1 MGEDVELPE
10 RPISGRQRRRREKME
25 KRMAEIWGDEESPN
39 QEYPSNLFEVAPVPK
54 PAEVFQSS
62 EISDKISN
70 YVLQP
75 TAEPV
80 VTCEVNLLNEMIQ
93 WLEKDEDIVASQ
105 EPRIDF
111 VRGSILGKTTVGG
124 GTSVDLCKQVVGPKG
139 IKPILDAVAKNS
151 HIDRF
156 LLGNN
161 IVGDEGAK
169 VIADFIRDEK
179 SKRVYNFYI
188 AGNSISPVGIG
199 EIANALCTNTTVTA
213 LWLKRNPLLTEGAK
227 HLANMLSINTTLQTL
242 DLVNTGILDA
252 GIISLMQSLKQNPAS
267 GLRHLYLGSN
277 AESAASGHAIGS
289 YLRSGFSRL
298 TSLFCS
304 SSRLGDEGI
313 VAIAE
318 GLKGDQYMERLGF
331 ESARCGDVGAKALAD
346 ALEHHPRIVFLDLGF
361 RKGTYEMGEQPN
373 RITDEGLMY
382 LGDKLIGRS
391 LEERA
396 AKENTLKWLDVVQ
409 NAITKQGAA
418 DFVRAFVVGNTQ
430 LLQVRLQQKGLERN
444 LEVEKTTKRL
454 ARENKE
460 QYFVDNGLS
469 DAEYTERARV
479 REALEP
485 QHISEIYSVYRGNM

>member
-1 MGEDVELPE
+1 
-10 RPISGRQRRRREKME
+10 
-25 KRMAEIWGDEESPN
+25 
-39 QEYPSNLFEVAPVPK
+39 
-54 PAEVFQSS
+54 
-62 EISDKISN
+62 
-70 YVLQP
+70 
-75 TAEPV
+75 
-80 VTCEVNLLNEMIQ
+80 
-93 WLEKDEDIVASQ
+93 
-105 EPRIDF
+105 
-111 VRGSILGKTTVGG
+111 
-124 GTSVDLCKQVVGPKG
+124 
-139 IKPILDAVAKNS
+139 
-151 HIDRF
+151 
-156 LLGNN
+156 
-161 IVGDEGAK
+161 
-169 VIADFIRDEK
+169 
-179 SKRVYNFYI
+179 
-188 AGNSISPVGIG
+188 
-199 EIANALCTNTTVTA
+199 
-213 LWLKRNPLLTEGAK
+213 
-227 HLANMLSINTTLQTL
+227 
-242 DLVNTGILDA
+242 
-252 GIISLMQSLKQNPAS
+252 MQALKQNPAS

-396 AKENTLKWLDVVQ
+396 AKKNTLKWLDVVQ

-418 DFVRAFVVGNTQ
+418 DFVRSFVVGNAQ

-485 QHISEIYSVYRGNM
+485 QHISEIYSVYRGQCALE